1 MITLEKIDQIV
12 ERTGVS
18 YAQAKEAL
26 EKAEGDVVEAIIYIE
41 QSSARFS
48 KSVSD
53 SFMLKK
59 DEVIETLKDLIQKG
73 NVTKIIIE
81 KDAKKVLEV
90 PVNIALSAGVL
101 SLFLGTL
108 LIPVVAVIGTGM
120 YIGNFRIKVINDDGS
135 EIDVNEETQRRLL
148 ELKNKV
154 DISKKN
160 EEKDDL
166 IDITNEVINE
176 ADKETEDNKEDEEI
190 KDEEK

>member
-53 SFMLKK
+53 GFMLKK

>member
-176 ADKETEDNKEDEEI
+176 ADKGTEGNKEDEEI

>member
-59 DEVIETLKDLIQKG
+59 DEVIETLKELIQKG

-81 KDAKKVLEV
+81 KDDKKVLEV

-176 ADKETEDNKEDEEI
+176 VDKGSEDNKEDEE
-190 KDEEK
+190 K

>member
-81 KDAKKVLEV
+81 KDDKKVLEV

-176 ADKETEDNKEDEEI
+176 ADKGTEDNKEDEEI

>member
-1 MITLEKIDQIV
+1 M
-12 ERTGVS
+12 
-18 YAQAKEAL
+18 
-26 EKAEGDVVEAIIYIE
+26 
-41 QSSARFS
+41 
-48 KSVSD
+48 
-53 SFMLKK
+53 
-59 DEVIETLKDLIQKG
+59 
-73 NVTKIIIE
+73 
-81 KDAKKVLEV
+81 
-90 PVNIALSAGVL
+90 
-101 SLFLGTL
+101 FLGTL

-176 ADKETEDNKEDEEI
+176 ADKGTEGNKEDEE
-190 KDEEK
+190 K